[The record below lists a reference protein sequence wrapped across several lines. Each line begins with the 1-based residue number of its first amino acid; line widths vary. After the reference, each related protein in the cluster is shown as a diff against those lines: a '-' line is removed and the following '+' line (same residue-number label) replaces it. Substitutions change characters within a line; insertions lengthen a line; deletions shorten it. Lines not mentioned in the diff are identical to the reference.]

1 MCLDFLRLGWQD
13 VERAC
18 REIAEEIRSRKLDG
32 HMLVGISRGGLVP
45 LRLISDYTASRRV
58 STLGVRFYEDL
69 GRTAEEPEVFFPVQG
84 DVSGRGV
91 ILVDDISDTGQSLIA
106 AKKHLFDKGAS
117 EIVVATVCKKPHTK
131 FDPDIC
137 TFETPRWVIFPWEVR
152 EAIKHI
158 TDSAEGRDEAE
169 AELRRAD
176 ISEDEYRDILTAR
189 FGGG

>member
-1 MCLDFLRLGWQD
+1 MDFLRLGWQD

-106 AKKHLFDKGAS
+106 AKKAS
-117 EIVVATVCKKPHTK
+117 
-131 FDPDIC
+131 F
-137 TFETPRWVIFPWEVR
+137 
-152 EAIKHI
+152 
-158 TDSAEGRDEAE
+158 
-169 AELRRAD
+169 
-176 ISEDEYRDILTAR
+176 
-189 FGGG
+189 